1 MKTKTKNRTG
11 IRQAVKKY
19 IFAIQNEIDLSHD
32 EFSEPEIRNE
42 SVNIQIKNG
51 YWQINEKPLHKCSI
65 AKQTFFDQY
74 LKMKFVKLPVAE
86 ESSFKNRSAQIKE
99 KYNHR
104 FKLDHTSDDLL
115 NSYPDIG
122 KLEFI
127 KVTNPNLFKTK
138 TA

>member
-1 MKTKTKNRTG
+1 MKTKTKTRTG

-32 EFSEPEIRNE
+32 EFSEPENRNE

-86 ESSFKNRSAQIKE
+86 ESSFKKNPAQIKA

-104 FKLDHTSDDLL
+104 FKLDQTSDDLL
-115 NSYPDIG
+115 LSH
-122 KLEFI
+122 
-127 KVTNPNLFKTK
+127 PNIELITFERK

>member
-42 SVNIQIKNG
+42 AVNIQVKNG

-74 LKMKFVKLPVAE
+74 LKMKFVKLPIAE

-104 FKLDHTSDDLL
+104 FKLDHTSNDLL
-115 NSYPDIG
+115 SDYPNI
-122 KLEFI
+122 
-127 KVTNPNLFKTK
+127 NLLTFERK

>member
-1 MKTKTKNRTG
+1 MKTKTKNTG

-32 EFSEPEIRNE
+32 EFMEPENRNE
-42 SVNIQIKNG
+42 SVNIKVKNG

-65 AKQTFFDQY
+65 AKQSFFDQY
-74 LKMKFVKLPVAE
+74 LRMKFLKLPVTE
-86 ESSFKNRSAQIKE
+86 ESSFKNRSSQIKA

-104 FKLDHTSDDLL
+104 FKLDYTSDSFLKD
-115 NSYPDIG
+115 Y
-122 KLEFI
+122 
-127 KVTNPNLFKTK
+127 PNLELITFERK

>member
-32 EFSEPEIRNE
+32 EFSEPENRNE

-74 LKMKFVKLPVAE
+74 LKMKFVKLPVTE
-86 ESSFKNRSAQIKE
+86 ESSFKNRGNEIKE
-99 KYNHR
+99 KFNYS
-104 FKLDHTSDDLL
+104 FKMKEQDFLGDYKELD
-115 NSYPDIG
+115 
-122 KLEFI
+122 KLVFVE
-127 KVTNPNLFKTK
+127 K
-138 TA
+138 